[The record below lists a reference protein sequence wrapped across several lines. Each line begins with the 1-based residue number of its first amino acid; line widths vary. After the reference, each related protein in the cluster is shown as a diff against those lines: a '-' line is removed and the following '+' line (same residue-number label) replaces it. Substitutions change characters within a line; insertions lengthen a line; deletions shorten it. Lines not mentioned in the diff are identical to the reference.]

1 MTSNVLQI
9 ASIPKTIC
17 TWISDDKVPEYV
29 EVRGEVFLYNSDFE
43 KINEERLALGLD
55 VYSTARN
62 AASGNLRRLDN
73 QTDFIK
79 NLNFF
84 AYNLQFSTG
93 ESKRSQLLSLD
104 QSKALQFLEKINF
117 KVANFDRNLRS
128 VSMQPCI
135 NLMNDYSNFNGSK
148 IEKQRKKQAF
158 DLEKDLLVQAMF
170 SLCDIPLFNRTKLGY
185 SVDGVVVKI
194 DSVELQNLV
203 GLSVRTPKWAV
214 AYKFPAEEGYTTL
227 LDIKIQVGRTGVLT
241 PVAVL
246 EPLTLGGVLI
256 ERATLHNQD
265 EVNRLRLSRG
275 KRVRVIRS
283 GDVIPKIL
291 GCAETNMGSVDT
303 FSLPSFCPVC
313 GGATAKE
320 ILESRGE
327 QATESVVIR
336 CTNGISCTAQAIE
349 GIKHF
354 VSRDG
359 VDIKGLGNVTVEEL
373 YTEGFIQSIADI
385 YRLEQKNRERAPEL
399 RLV

>member
-1 MTSNVLQI
+1 VTSNVLQI